1 MTNHNVLYVLLIG
14 TVLTSFFSSIQSTLT
29 RIMDPNEYDTLLTS
43 LVASFSNVNSEI
55 IIFSLIIIA
64 AIIVIFRKELAML
77 DVLTLGKEQAVNL
90 GVDYDRCIRRLLLAV
105 TLCIAVATAMVG
117 PISFLGLI
125 IANISRQLL
134 KTYRHTQLIAG
145 AALMGVIAL
154 IGGQF
159 IVERV
164 FVYSIPIS
172 VFITVAGGI
181 YFLYLILKGITVMQ
195 ISHIIKKYDEK
206 TVVNDVSF
214 SLPKG
219 KVTSLIGP
227 NGAGKSTVMS
237 IISRLIA
244 ADNGSVVIEKK
255 DINKWNSKELSKHL
269 AILTQTNNI
278 QMKLTVEELVAFGR
292 FPHSGGRLNSKDKEM
307 IDKAIDYMELE
318 TFRERFIDELSGG
331 QRQRVYIAMVI
342 AQDTEYV
349 LLDEP
354 TNNLDIYHASNLMKI
369 VRRLCDELGKT
380 VILVLHEINYAAFYS
395 DYICA
400 FKDGRVAKFGTV
412 DEVMTKEVLS
422 EIYNVDFEIMNI
434 QGRPLS
440 IYY

>member
-1 MTNHNVLYVLLIG
+1 MTGHNVLYVLLVG

-29 RIMDPNEYDTLLTS
+29 RVMDPNEYDTLLTS
-43 LVASFSNVNSEI
+43 LVASFSNINSEI
-55 IIFSLIIIA
+55 IIFSVIILALIG
-64 AIIVIFRKELAML
+64 VIFRKELALL
-77 DVLTLGKEQAVNL
+77 DVITLGKEQAINL

-164 FVYSIPIS
+164 FVYSI
-172 VFITVAGGI
+172 
-181 YFLYLILKGITVMQ
+181 
-195 ISHIIKKYDEK
+195 
-206 TVVNDVSF
+206 
-214 SLPKG
+214 PKG

-307 IDKAIDYMELE
+307 IDKD
-318 TFRERFIDELSGG
+318 
-331 QRQRVYIAMVI
+331 
-342 AQDTEYV
+342 
-349 LLDEP
+349 
-354 TNNLDIYHASNLMKI
+354 
-369 VRRLCDELGKT
+369 
-380 VILVLHEINYAAFYS
+380 
-395 DYICA
+395 
-400 FKDGRVAKFGTV
+400 
-412 DEVMTKEVLS
+412 
-422 EIYNVDFEIMNI
+422 
-434 QGRPLS
+434 
-440 IYY
+440 